1 MTLEP
6 VARRRVVSLL
16 AAAAL
21 VGAVGVNHADA
32 SSADVTASAPASS
45 PSSPSSPSNTT
56 AQALLPATL
65 PTLPSRLRGLGS
77 ARQVVVV
84 TDPRGTSRATLT
96 AYQKVGSAWR
106 RVLGP
111 VAARIGRNG
120 FTKATTRV
128 QGSQTTP
135 EGSFVLGPSF
145 GNGRSPGTRMGY
157 REVDSNDRWVYDRSD
172 PGTYNTYQPSGDW
185 SNQERLS
192 QIAYR
197 QYRYSVVIGFNHPVM
212 SLSPTARPQ
221 ASAAV
226 STRVGGGIF
235 LHVTKVVDGVSQ
247 PTAGCV
253 SVAETHMRSLLRWL
267 DPAKHPRIVM
277 GRRSSILTPLAS
289 SAVSAMSAATSVQPR
304 SVVSTSTFGV
314 SRGGRP
320 LTVVR
325 LGARRPTHRLVVIGV
340 IHGNEREGLR
350 VVSRLKTL
358 PLPAGLAVWLVPTMN
373 PDGVAA
379 DARVNAGGVDLNRNF
394 RRAWVRANQGTSRY
408 SGPRAASEPETRAV
422 EALLARVDPNL
433 VVIFHSPL
441 NGVDTYGAK
450 SPATVRALAAAAG
463 FRSASFDCSGGCH
476 GTLTQWFNHAHPGSH
491 GQAIT
496 FEFGASSPRYSVI
509 TRVAR
514 ALVTV
519 AATAP

>member
-1 MTLEP
+1 M
-6 VARRRVVSLL
+6 
-16 AAAAL
+16 AAGAL
-21 VGAVGVNHADA
+21 VALLGARDA
-32 SSADVTASAPASS
+32 SASPASTAT
-45 PSSPSSPSNTT
+45 PKLTT
-56 AQALLPATL
+56 PVKMIVAPLSASVASI
-65 PTLPSRLRGLGS
+65 PSRLKSLGD

-96 AYQKVGSAWR
+96 AYQKVGTVWH

-120 FTKATTRV
+120 FTRASTRV

-135 EGSFVLGPSF
+135 VGSFVLGPSF
-145 GNGRSPGTRMGY
+145 GNGPSPGTRMGY
-157 REVDSNDRWVYDRSD
+157 REVDSNDRWVFDRSD
-172 PGTYNTYQPSGDW
+172 PGTYNTYQPSGNW

-192 QIAYR
+192 EIAYR

-212 SLSPTARPQ
+212 SLSPTARPR

-235 LHVTKVVDGVSQ
+235 LHVTKVADGVSQ

-253 SVAETHMRSLLRWL
+253 SVAESHMRALLRWL
-267 DPAKHPRIVM
+267 DPSKHPRIVM
-277 GRRSSILTPLAS
+277 GPRSSILTPGAS
-289 SAVSAMSAATSVQPR
+289 TAASAASLRTRTVMT
-304 SVVSTSTFGV
+304 TSTFGV

-320 LTVVR
+320 LTVMR
-325 LGARRPTHRLVVIGV
+325 LGALRPTHRLVVIGV

-350 VVSRLKTL
+350 VVNRLKAL
-358 PLPAGLAVWLVPTMN
+358 PLPSGLAVWLVPTMN
-373 PDGVAA
+373 PDGEAA
-379 DARVNAGGVDLNRNF
+379 NMRVNAAGVDLNRNF
-394 RRAWVRANQGTSRY
+394 RRLWERANEGTSRY
-408 SGPRAASEPETRAV
+408 SGPRAASEPETRAI
-422 EALLARVDPNL
+422 EALLTRVDPNL

-476 GTLTQWFNHAHPGSH
+476 GTLTQWFNHTHPGSH

-496 FEFGASSPRYSVI
+496 FEFGATSLRYAGIS
-509 TRVAR
+509 RVAR

-519 AATAP
+519 AASAP

>member
-65 PTLPSRLRGLGS
+65 PTLPARLRGLGS

-111 VAARIGRNG
+111 VAARIGQNG

-235 LHVTKVVDGVSQ
+235 LHVTKLVDGVSQ

-289 SAVSAMSAATSVQPR
+289 AATSVQPR

-325 LGARRPTHRLVVIGV
+325 LGAVRPTHRLVVIGV

-394 RRAWVRANQGTSRY
+394 RRAWVRANEGTSRY

-422 EALLARVDPNL
+422 EALLSRVDPNL